1 MKIQTVIIDDHTLFN
16 DGLSL
21 ILKESGSFRVI
32 EQIYDS
38 RQAYFKCFSLMPQ
51 LIIIDYN
58 MPYLNGLEVVKQL
71 KTLESDAKIVIV
83 SMYAEKREIAL
94 FEEIGVDAYITKT
107 TPANEL
113 IAILKKVMQGEKIF
127 ESSFNN
133 KPIIEKDA
141 FALKHHLTKREMEI
155 LKLIK
160 KEYTTEQI
168 ATTLNLSFYT
178 VETHRKNVNQKMKFK
193 TKKEFFDFLETI

>member
-21 ILKESGSFRVI
+21 ILKESGGFKVI

-38 RQAYFKCFSLMPQ
+38 RQAYFKCLSLMPQ
-51 LIIIDYN
+51 LIMIDYN
-58 MPYLNGLEVVKQL
+58 MPYLSGLEVVIQL

-193 TKKEFFDFLETI
+193 TKKEFFDFLGTI